1 MYILTRKKSR
11 DYINC
16 STGTRSEAS
25 EGPTSITKI
34 QKLSVCLF
42 VCLFVRGVHFD
53 TQKSRDYINCSTGT
67 RSEASE
73 RPTSA
78 CLSHRDLKG
87 PRLDMYIYI
96 YR

>member
-1 MYILTRKKSR
+1 MRGVAGAVRGAVYFCTSHQTFFKVWKGAEKSIFHSQ
-11 DYINC
+11 IN
-16 STGTRSEAS
+16 EIY
-25 EGPTSITKI
+25 ITKI

-73 RPTSA
+73 GPTS
-78 CLSHRDLKG
+78 
-87 PRLDMYIYI
+87 IYL